1 MKSKNKL
8 FFFLLFG
15 LVCLGH
21 LNIHINAKTGV
32 PNNYECTY
40 MEDVNTAKS
49 IKDILKDIDLSAED
63 EYDGDLSASINIE
76 DVDDYENNV
85 SLPDDIAK
93 RKLGTYRVV
102 CTVEDSSGN
111 VAKITIHIVVEDK
124 VAPYFSQYG
133 TYRYELDID
142 NITLTDEAIL
152 KEVNAIDDHDE
163 VDLTKKIVSG
173 SVASLQRM
181 VNIEQKIRVRVT
193 DKSGNYAEKDVI
205 IVLQDKSSPV
215 ISASDTIVKTSYSA
229 NSSIETILNN
239 LNIKVTDNYD
249 KDIKYTI
256 NSDNYSN
263 SKNIIGS
270 YTVVLKATDSSGNVG
285 ELSINIVV
293 EDTIPPVFY
302 LDSDKISVYVET
314 STALNQKDF
323 IALLKKTNRI
333 KNDEFEVFELKNEYL
348 NNETKEGTYK
358 YNIRLA
364 YGEDNVDDYQFIV
377 HVINKIIEQNPNLIK
392 RVWLI
397 IKKIGLLVLN
407 ILRWPI
413 DKIRKLF

>member
-21 LNIHINAKTGV
+21 LNVHVNAKTGV

-124 VAPYFSQYG
+124 VAPYFLQQG
-133 TYRYELDID
+133 TYRYEIDID

-152 KEVNAIDDHDE
+152 KGVQAIDDHDE
-163 VDLTKKIVSG
+163 IDLTKEIVSG

-181 VNIEQKIRVRVT
+181 VNIEQKIKVRVT

-215 ISASDTIVKTSYSA
+215 ISASDTVVKTSYSA

-263 SKNIIGS
+263 SKNQIGS

-314 STALNQKDF
+314 TTVLNQNDF

-377 HVINKIIEQNPNLIK
+377 HVINKIIEQHPNLIK
-392 RVWLI
+392 RVWLT

>member
-21 LNIHINAKTGV
+21 LNIHVSAKTGV

-76 DVDDYENNV
+76 DVNDYENNV

-111 VAKITIHIVVEDK
+111 AAKITIHIVVEDK
-124 VAPYFSQYG
+124 VAPYFLQYG

-152 KEVNAIDDHDE
+152 KEVQAIDDHDE
-163 VDLTKKIVSG
+163 IDLTKEIVSG

-181 VNIEQKIRVRVT
+181 VNIEQKIKVRVT

-215 ISASDTIVKTSYSA
+215 ISASDTVVKTSYSA

-256 NSDNYSN
+256 SNDNYSN
-263 SKNIIGS
+263 SKNKIGS

-314 STALNQKDF
+314 TTVLNQNDF

-392 RVWLI
+392 RIWLT

>member
-21 LNIHINAKTGV
+21 LNIHVNAKTGV

-76 DVDDYENNV
+76 DVNDYENNV
-85 SLPDDIAK
+85 SLPDDVAK

-124 VAPYFSQYG
+124 VAPYFLQQG

-152 KEVNAIDDHDE
+152 KGVQAIDDHDE
-163 VDLTKKIVSG
+163 IDLTKEIVSG

-181 VNIEQKIRVRVT
+181 VNIEQKIKVRVT

-205 IVLQDKSSPV
+205 IVLQDKSLPV
-215 ISASDTIVKTSYSA
+215 ISASDTVVKTSYSA

-256 NSDNYSN
+256 SNDNYSN
-263 SKNIIGS
+263 SKNKIGS

-314 STALNQKDF
+314 TTVLNQNDF

-333 KNDEFEVFELKNEYL
+333 KNDDFEVFELKNEYL

-392 RVWLI
+392 RIWLT

>member
-21 LNIHINAKTGV
+21 LNIHVNAKTGV

-76 DVDDYENNV
+76 DVNDYENNV

-124 VAPYFSQYG
+124 VAPYFLQQG

-152 KEVNAIDDHDE
+152 KGVQAIDDHDE
-163 VDLTKKIVSG
+163 IDLTKEIVSG

-181 VNIEQKIRVRVT
+181 VNIEQKIKVRVT

-215 ISASDTIVKTSYSA
+215 ISASDTVVKTSYSA

-256 NSDNYSN
+256 SNDNYSN
-263 SKNIIGS
+263 SKNKIGS

-314 STALNQKDF
+314 TTVLNQNDF

-392 RVWLI
+392 RIWLT

>member
-21 LNIHINAKTGV
+21 LNIHVNAKTGV

-76 DVDDYENNV
+76 DVNDYENNV

-124 VAPYFSQYG
+124 VAPYFLQYG

-152 KEVNAIDDHDE
+152 KGVQAIDDHDE
-163 VDLTKKIVSG
+163 IDLTKEIVSG

-181 VNIEQKIRVRVT
+181 VNIEQKIKVRVT

-215 ISASDTIVKTSYSA
+215 ISASDTVVKTSYSA

-256 NSDNYSN
+256 SNDNYSN
-263 SKNIIGS
+263 SKNKIGS

-314 STALNQKDF
+314 TTVLNQNDF

-392 RVWLI
+392 RIWLT